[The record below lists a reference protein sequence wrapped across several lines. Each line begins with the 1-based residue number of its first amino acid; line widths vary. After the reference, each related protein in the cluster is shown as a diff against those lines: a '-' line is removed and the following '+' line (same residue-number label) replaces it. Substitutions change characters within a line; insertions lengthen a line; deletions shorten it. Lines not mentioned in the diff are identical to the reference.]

1 MEFKV
6 QSLFRAPRVISIL
19 RICSG
24 QALNLEPVRQAQ
36 GGH

>member
-6 QSLFRAPRVISIL
+6 QSLSRAPQVISIL

-24 QALNLEPVRQAQ
+24 QALNLE
-36 GGH
+36 H